1 MLSRSKQVFP
11 LQQVIPL
18 SARPVILL
26 GGGGHATV
34 CFDLLTLLKV
44 KILGYADVN
53 DTGSLPVPHLG
64 DDSVIDLYDVND
76 VLLVNGIGLMPGRKG
91 MRRSIYERFK
101 SKGFRFMTLVH
112 PCAIRSPS
120 STLYE
125 GAQVF
130 AGGIVQ
136 VNATI
141 GENAIVN
148 SGAVIEHGAEVGN
161 HAHVAP
167 NATICGDALIEEE
180 VFVGAGAVVVQ
191 GVSVSSN
198 CVIPANHCVRAS
210 VLSSN
215 ERFCID
221 EII

>member
-1 MLSRSKQVFP
+1 M
-11 LQQVIPL
+11 
-18 SARPVILL
+18 ILI
-26 GGGGHATV
+26 GGGGHASV
-34 CFDLLTLLKV
+34 CYDLLTLLKV
-44 KILGYADVN
+44 EILGYTDVN

-64 DDSVIDLYDVND
+64 DDSAIDVYDVND
-76 VLLVNGIGLMPGRKG
+76 VILVNGIGLMPSTQG
-91 MRRSIYERFK
+91 MRRSIYQRFK

-136 VNATI
+136 VNAVI

-148 SGAVIEHGAEVGN
+148 SGAVIEHGAAVGN

-167 NATICGDALIEEE
+167 NATICGDALIGEE
-180 VFVGAGAVVVQ
+180 VFVGAGSVVVQ
-191 GVSVSSN
+191 GVSVFSN
-198 CVIPANHCVRAS
+198 SVIPANHCVRSS

-215 ERFCID
+215 ERFCFSESI
-221 EII
+221 